1 MQMFAKK
8 RIEILIKGALLK
20 RLTEELER
28 TGVSGYSVAP
38 LTLSPPTTSSPCS
51 RCAIVPA
58 LNPQIA

>member
-38 LTLSPPTTSSPCS
+38 LTLSPPTTSSP
-51 RCAIVPA
+51 
-58 LNPQIA
+58 